1 VVRALVLVARRA
13 ERLSELADELRRSHA
28 SLRISVQRCDLVDRA
43 AVDRML
49 EAATAEVG
57 ELDILV
63 NAAGLGDFALL
74 ESTTWEKLEQ
84 MLRLNVVAL
93 TYLTRR
99 ALEPMLRRG
108 RGGVLNVSSGLG
120 LVFLP
125 GFAAYAGT
133 KHYVTAFSESLRS
146 ELRGTGVVVSQ
157 VCPGPVATEFHEV
170 AGNPPDIRAIQG
182 LMQISAERCAR
193 IALRAFARGR
203 ALVVPGLLA
212 KLFIG
217 LGRLAPRR
225 LLRGVLRVFARMLR
239 KRRSIVDR

>member
-13 ERLSELADELRRSHA
+13 ERLSELADELRRGHA

-74 ESTTWEKLEQ
+74 ESTAWEKLEQ

-157 VCPGPVATEFHEV
+157 VCPGPVATEFLEV
-170 AGNPPDIRAIQG
+170 AGNPLGREIPPLIQ
-182 LMQISAERCAR
+182 MSAERCAR
-193 IALRAFARGR
+193 IALRAFGRGR
-203 ALVVPGLLA
+203 ALVVPGLLM
-212 KLFIG
+212 KLFLG
-217 LGRLAPRR
+217 LGRLTPRWF
-225 LLRGVLRVFARMLR
+225 LRGVLALFARVLR
-239 KRRSIVDR
+239 KRAVDAR